1 MKDKFVEQTPK
12 EVQCR
17 LPGLQVFAEI
27 SCNYIYQK
35 AVDIQDYSGILQKN
49 SPPHER

>member
-17 LPGLQVFAEI
+17 LPGLQI
-27 SCNYIYQK
+27 SCYYIYQK